1 MKTPCGPPR
10 SLDDGQIIQVLRW
23 HQEAMEFRRV
33 HGTLRDLAQ
42 VFGVSVHVIR
52 GCFETRRRSSANT
65 RRTQSANA
73 VERRGRPP
81 HLESGQ
87 IAFAV
92 AWRNVGRQFRARHGT
107 VAGLARR
114 LGVGASTIHDCIR
127 RNGSYTQRAHVAG
140 DKAVCRA
147 SPTRSDD
154 AVRAALLR
162 DWLRSLPK
170 L

>member
-1 MKTPCGPPR
+1 METPCGPAR
-10 SLDDGQIIQVLRW
+10 RLSDGQIIQVLKW
-23 HQEAMEFRRV
+23 HREAMEFRRA

-65 RRTQSANA
+65 RRAQSANA
-73 VERRGRPP
+73 VERGRPP
-81 HLESGQ
+81 HLDSAQ

-92 AWRNVGRQFRARHGT
+92 AWRNAGRQFRARHGT

-114 LGVGASTIHDCIR
+114 LGVGTSTIHDCIR

-140 DKAVCRA
+140 DEAVCRA
-147 SPTRSDD
+147 SPASSDD
-154 AVRAALLR
+154 AGRAALLR
-162 DWLRSLPK
+162 AWLRSLSK